1 MKMITAIVNKKDSG
15 KVCSALIDEGF
26 YFTKT
31 ASSGGFLTI
40 GNTTLIIGVEDD
52 QVDAV
57 IEVVRKHSS
66 RRTETVTGMI
76 GEAMTSTVVPT
87 QVIVGGATVFV
98 TNVEHFEKM

>member
-1 MKMITAIVNKKDSG
+1 MKMVTAIINKKDAG
-15 KVCSALIDEGF
+15 KVCSALVDAGF

-40 GNTTLIIGVEDD
+40 GNTTLIIGIEDD
-52 QVDAV
+52 KLN
-57 IEVVRKHSS
+57 EVLDIIRKHSS

-98 TNVEHFEKM
+98 TNVELFEKM

>member
-1 MKMITAIVNKKDSG
+1 MKMITAIINKKDAG
-15 KVCSALIDEGF
+15 KVCSALIDSGF

-52 QVDAV
+52 KVG
-57 IEVVRKHSS
+57 EVLDIIRTHSS

-87 QVIVGGATVFV
+87 QVVVGGATVFV
-98 TNVEHFEKM
+98 TNVDLFEKM

>member
-1 MKMITAIVNKKDSG
+1 MITAIINKKDAG
-15 KVCSALIDEGF
+15 KVCSALIDSGF

-31 ASSGGFLTI
+31 ATSGGFLTI
-40 GNTTLIIGVEDD
+40 GNTTLIIGVENEK
-52 QVDAV
+52 VD
-57 IEVVRKHSS
+57 EVLDIVRKHSS

-98 TNVEHFEKM
+98 TDVERFEKM